1 MRSVSLPRLVRVLSP
16 AISQNRCP
24 NSESGLKANSDGLRS
39 FSMRIVARPE
49 NGDALLVVG
58 VVEYSAKIESLAHG
72 LPAGRH
78 TVATYCGRSDTS
90 KISTRENGVLV
101 KYSSPA
107 PPPPWLL
114 KMASPMWLPPGSARV
129 MPATT
134 VTVSARLAASGTP
147 PTCENAQLRATA
159 RSQAYPST
167 TTRCGSVLGGSS
179 APRLRLNVRTTSVR
193 LPADTSSES
202 NRNVAPARSRTRNPI
217 HEMAL
222 GSVACTR
229 IVSFA
234 STRLVTL

>member
-1 MRSVSLPRLVRVLSP
+1 MPTGNGP
-16 AISQNRCP
+16 A
-24 NSESGLKANSDGLRS
+24 
-39 FSMRIVARPE
+39 
-49 NGDALLVVG
+49 VG
-58 VVEYSAKIESLAHG
+58 IPPATNDVFATWKIL
-72 LPAGRH
+72 
-78 TVATYCGRSDTS
+78 
-90 KISTRENGVLV
+90 TRENGVLV

-134 VTVSARLAASGTP
+134 VTVSVRLAASGTP

-167 TTRCGSVLGGSS
+167 TTLCGSVLGGSS

-202 NRNVAPARSRTRNPI
+202 NRNVAPARSRTPI

-234 STRLVTL
+234 STRLVTLWTTEGGVVSFAADSTETVTVP